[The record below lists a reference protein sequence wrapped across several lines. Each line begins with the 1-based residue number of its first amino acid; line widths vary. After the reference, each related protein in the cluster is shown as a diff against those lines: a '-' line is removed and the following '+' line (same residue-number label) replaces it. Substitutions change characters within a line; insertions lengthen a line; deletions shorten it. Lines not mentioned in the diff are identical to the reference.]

1 MKFINSIICGDNLTT
16 EEGDGNLLDDYAAVF
31 GDATLTNGVLKPLA
45 SVKAGV
51 QVNDLNDKVNEW
63 GLDAADVSVDQLGNS
78 RLDNSFPGAFV
89 AVSTGIHNVEKVMA
103 DVVKSPFAYNVLG
116 VSVSKRQKGI
126 CIYRGKKY
134 RL

>member
-1 MKFINSIICGDNLTT
+1 M
-16 EEGDGNLLDDYAAVF
+16 
-31 GDATLTNGVLKPLA
+31 KPLA

-63 GLDAADVSVDQLGNS
+63 GFDAADVSVDQLGNS

-89 AVSTGIHNVEKVMA
+89 AVSTGIHNVEKVMT

>member
-1 MKFINSIICGDNLTT
+1 M
-16 EEGDGNLLDDYAAVF
+16 
-31 GDATLTNGVLKPLA
+31 
-45 SVKAGV
+45 
-51 QVNDLNDKVNEW
+51 
-63 GLDAADVSVDQLGNS
+63 
-78 RLDNSFPGAFV
+78 